1 MLLGHRDMEFAC
13 NRLQHYSGGIATSEW
28 LEARFSDFL
37 GQHWSDGQNPQADI
51 TKAFLQ
57 VVNHA

>member
-1 MLLGHRDMEFAC
+1 MEFAC
-13 NRLQHYSGGIATSEW
+13 NRLQHYSGGTATSEW